1 MERLGSKLV
10 RMLDATEKSRYSRHI
25 LLDEVGELG
34 QQKLK
39 NTRVLVI
46 GCGGLG
52 CPALQYLA
60 AAGVGH
66 LGIIDDDRVDFSNL
80 QRQILFTENHVGMLK
95 VEAAKEALHR
105 LNSRITIKIYPTRL
119 SADNALELLND
130 YDIIVEGSDSF
141 STKYLANDAAVLS
154 GKPLVFGSIFK
165 FEGQVSVFNFR
176 NGPTYRCL
184 YPEPVNE
191 TEMPTCSEVGML
203 GILPGIIGMFQANEV
218 LKIALELG
226 NVLSGKLLIYNS
238 LEASQML
245 LPFSKNETIKIRKL
259 VEFDFSC
266 TASTV
271 EEISYAAYA
280 EAKTDYFLVDVR
292 EQEERE
298 LFNIGGI
305 HIPLQKLVADPDLLA
320 EQERILIYCASGKR
334 SASVIRELKKRFP
347 QKIMCSLKGGTAS
360 VVNKDF

>member
-1 MERLGSKLV
+1 
-10 RMLDATEKSRYSRHI
+10 MLDATEKSRYSRHI

-80 QRQILFTENHVGMLK
+80 QRQILFAEKHVGMLK

-105 LNSRITIKIYPTRL
+105 LNSQIIIKIYPTRL

-165 FEGQVSVFNFR
+165 FEGQVSVFNFK

-191 TEMPTCSEVGML
+191 TEMPTCSEVGVL

-218 LKIALELG
+218 IKIILGLG
-226 NVLSGKLLIYNS
+226 NILSGKLLIYNS
-238 LEASQML
+238 LDVSQML
-245 LPFSKNETIKIRKL
+245 LPFNKNDSI
-259 VEFDFSC
+259 
-266 TASTV
+266 
-271 EEISYAAYA
+271 EISELIELDLSCSINSANEIDYKYFKENESAYV
-280 EAKTDYFLVDVR
+280 LIDVR
-292 EQEERE
+292 SKTERE
-298 LFNIGGI
+298 ASNIGGL
-305 HIPLQKLVADPDLLA
+305 HIPLDQLLKNPNQIA
-320 EQERILIYCASGKR
+320 EYGEVVFYCESGKR
-334 SASVIRELKKRFP
+334 SAKAVDQLQKRFSE
-347 QKIMCSLKGGTAS
+347 QKMHSLKGGIAEALLLE
-360 VVNKDF
+360 N

>member
-66 LGIIDDDRVDFSNL
+66 LGIIDDDHVDFSNL

-105 LNSRITIKIYPTRL
+105 LNSQIIIKIYPTRL

-191 TEMPTCSEVGML
+191 TEMPTCSEVGVL

-218 LKIALELG
+218 LKIILDLG

-238 LEASQML
+238 LEASQIL
-245 LPFSKNETIKIRKL
+245 LPFTKNEAIKITEL
-259 VEFDFSC
+259 NELDLSC
-266 TASTV
+266 ATPSIP
-271 EEISYAAYA
+271 EIDYSAYA
-280 EAKTDYFLVDVR
+280 EAKKIYFLVDVR

-298 LFNIGGI
+298 HFSLGGV
-305 HIPLQKLVADPDLLA
+305 HIPLNELLA
-320 EQERILIYCASGKR
+320 NPQVLAGQENLLLYCASGKR
-334 SASVIRELKKRFP
+334 SANAVKALIEYFPLKK
-347 QKIMCSLKGGTAS
+347 IVNLKGGVSAVISTES
-360 VVNKDF
+360 